1 MKIYTLLRITF
12 SLLLVFSVCSI
23 VTAQSGC
30 GDTVE
35 SQGSPFY
42 SDNPGDNPA
51 ETITPDDNAESVRLT
66 FSMYSL
72 AAEDTLF
79 VYDGP
84 DTAADVLA
92 FSVGGSGTSNAPG
105 GGVIEASCSNVSG
118 ALTIMLRPKTDGST
132 GMGFTATAECIV
144 LDCSIFSVDGDAKI
158 DGRLDLAS
166 ANSSRNLFIGR
177 NAGVNNTT
185 AGGSNNGIANTFIG
199 SNAGKS
205 NSIGQQNTFLGDGTG
220 GSNTTASQNTFIGQ
234 SAGSA
239 NTTGARNTFVGEDAG
254 FFNTTGS
261 DITAIGE
268 GSGANFNNVNNSLMI
283 GSKATAASDHQA
295 VLGNSATQS
304 IRGTV
309 NWTTVSDA
317 RYKTNVEEDV
327 PGLAFIQQLRPV
339 SYYLDV
345 PTLGQQLGEDR
356 DVKKGEANPFEQYWK
371 DKSKVRYTGFI
382 AQEVEAAA
390 EELSFEFSGV
400 DQPRSEVDIYGL
412 RYGAFVVPLVK
423 AVQEQ
428 QEVIAALEEKVAKLE
443 GLVNSLLSTSNPTT
457 TTLSSASLSQNAP
470 NPFTE
475 NTTIQYFIPEG
486 TQSAQLQVTNTKGQ
500 IIKQIELSGT
510 GQGQIMLAAHSLTA
524 GNYRYQLII
533 DGRVVDSKQM
543 VLTK

>member
-1 MKIYTLLRITF
+1 
-12 SLLLVFSVCSI
+12 
-23 VTAQSGC
+23 
-30 GDTVE
+30 
-35 SQGSPFY
+35 
-42 SDNPGDNPA
+42 
-51 ETITPDDNAESVRLT
+51 
-66 FSMYSL
+66 
-72 AAEDTLF
+72 
-79 VYDGP
+79 
-84 DTAADVLA
+84 
-92 FSVGGSGTSNAPG
+92 
-105 GGVIEASCSNVSG
+105 
-118 ALTIMLRPKTDGST
+118 
-132 GMGFTATAECIV
+132 
-144 LDCSIFSVDGDAKI
+144 
-158 DGRLDLAS
+158 
-166 ANSSRNLFIGR
+166 
-177 NAGVNNTT
+177 
-185 AGGSNNGIANTFIG
+185 
-199 SNAGKS
+199 
-205 NSIGQQNTFLGDGTG
+205 
-220 GSNTTASQNTFIGQ
+220 
-234 SAGSA
+234 
-239 NTTGARNTFVGEDAG
+239 
-254 FFNTTGS
+254 
-261 DITAIGE
+261 
-268 GSGANFNNVNNSLMI
+268 
-283 GSKATAASDHQA
+283 
-295 VLGNSATQS
+295 
-304 IRGTV
+304 TV

-475 NTTIQYFIPEG
+475 NTTIQYFIHEG